1 MDREGE
7 RQRSCQSLPDTVSV
21 SDTVSSQ
28 TEQIPKVWTSS
39 NAAANPI
46 FPFFVGFLSTRSP
59 GAFPQLTVSNC
70 LKAMNGRFR
79 SRQETYSGWN
89 LQTIETRFKRPHD
102 NRYVG
107 RL

>member
-7 RQRSCQSLPDTVSV
+7 RQRSCQSLPDTVSAQ
-21 SDTVSSQ
+21 S
-28 TEQIPKVWTSS
+28 EPKVWPSS

-46 FPFFVGFLSTRSP
+46 FQHFVGFLSTRSP

-89 LQTIETRFKRPHD
+89 SQTIETRFKRPHD

-107 RL
+107 WL